1 MEKIITAIELGS
13 KKLKLVV
20 GYELNG
26 KVYSIY
32 TLTKPYGP
40 LSPDGRFF
48 DFQKLVD
55 SVSSVKEINDANAKF
70 STRISECVLCLPP
83 EGLEIF
89 QTKQRTPV
97 ISEHGKISPIDIR
110 NLYSLIKNSS
120 SKTSNILV
128 DIVPETF
135 TLDDSRT
142 IKSSPIGDI
151 AHTLILNAKVHL
163 SPEHIYKNYTSVLDR
178 AKIEVKRTVV
188 APLGAVE
195 YLATLDDTP
204 TNYLLVD
211 IGSDTTSV
219 SLVGKNLLYACRTF
233 NWGGDNI
240 TADIANKFKISM
252 DDAEKYKK
260 IYGIDE
266 RQMNFKA
273 PICSDNS
280 GEFGTVHFYKEDL
293 NEIIRNDL
301 NEFANLLN
309 EQINTLLERQ
319 NPELKKLPIVL
330 IGGGSQLRGLV
341 KFLSSKLD
349 NSMLKVV
356 VPTVIGARDA
366 TFTNC
371 LGMILVTSKYL
382 PMNDDTHARAE
393 KMIRDE

>member
-55 SVSSVKEINDANAKF
+55 SVSSIKEINDVSAKY

-83 EGLEIF
+83 DGLEIF

-120 SKTSNILV
+120 SKTNNILV

-188 APLGAVE
+188 GPLGAVE
-195 YLATLDDTP
+195 YLATLEDTP

-219 SLVGKNLLYACRTF
+219 SLVGKNLLYAVKTF

-240 TADIANKFKISM
+240 TADIAKKFNISM

-273 PICSDNS
+273 PICSDTS
-280 GEFGTVHFYKEDL
+280 GELGTVHYYKEDL

-309 EQINTLLERQ
+309 EQINSLLERQ
-319 NPELKKLPIVL
+319 NPDLKRLPIVL

-371 LGMILVTSKYL
+371 LGMILVASKYL
-382 PMNDDTHARAE
+382 PMNDDSHARAE

>member
-1 MEKIITAIELGS
+1 MEKTITAIELGS

-20 GYELNG
+20 GYALGG
-26 KVYSIY
+26 KVYSVY

-55 SVSSVKEINDANAKF
+55 TVSSIKELNDPNARF
-70 STRISECVLCLPP
+70 STRVNDCVLCLPP
-83 EGLEIF
+83 DGVEIF

-120 SKTSNILV
+120 SKTTNILV
-128 DIVPETF
+128 DIVPESY
-135 TLDDSRT
+135 TLDDVRT
-142 IKSSPIGDI
+142 IKTSPIGDI

-163 SPEHIYKNYTSVLDR
+163 SPEHIYKNYIGVLDR
-178 AKIEVKRTVV
+178 AKVEVKRTVV

-195 YLATLDDTP
+195 YLSTLEDTP

-240 TADIANKFKISM
+240 TADISKKFRISM

-273 PICSDNS
+273 PICSDTS
-280 GEFGTVHFYKEDL
+280 GENGSVHFYKEDL
-293 NEIIRNDL
+293 NEIIRNNL
-301 NEFANLLN
+301 NDFSNLLS
-309 EQINTLLERQ
+309 EQINSLLERQ
-319 NPELKKLPIVL
+319 NPELRRLPIVM
-330 IGGGSQLRGLV
+330 IGGGAQLKGLV
-341 KFLSSKLD
+341 KYLSQKLD

-356 VPTVIGARDA
+356 VPSVIGARDA

-371 LGMILVTSKYL
+371 LGMILVASKYM
-382 PMNDDTHARAE
+382 PMIDDSRNRAE
-393 KMIRDE
+393 QMIRD

>member
-1 MEKIITAIELGS
+1 MEKTITAIELGS
-13 KKLKLVV
+13 KKLKLVI

-32 TLTKPYGP
+32 TMTKPYGP
-40 LSPDGRFF
+40 LAADDNFF

-55 SVSSVKEINDANAKF
+55 SVSSIKELNDPNAKI
-70 STRISECVLCLPP
+70 SKKISECVLCLPP

-89 QTKQRTPV
+89 QTRQRTPV

-120 SKTSNILV
+120 AKTSNILV
-128 DIVPETF
+128 DIVPETY
-135 TLDDSRT
+135 TLDDERT
-142 IKSSPIGDI
+142 IKGSPVGDI
-151 AHTLILNAKVHL
+151 ARTLVLNAKVHL
-163 SPEHIYKNYTSVLDR
+163 LPEQAFKNYTGILDK

-211 IGSDTTSV
+211 IGSDNTSV
-219 SLVGKNLLYACRTF
+219 SLVGKNLLFSCKSF

-240 TADIANKFKISM
+240 TRDISKKFNISM

-280 GEFGTVHFYKEDL
+280 SELGTVHFYREDL
-293 NEIIRNDL
+293 NEIIRNNL

-309 EQINTLLERQ
+309 EKINELLERQ
-319 NPELKKLPIVL
+319 NPELRRLPIVMV
-330 IGGGSQLRGLV
+330 GGGAQLRGLV

-356 VPTVIGARDA
+356 VPNVIGARDS
-366 TFTNC
+366 TYTNC
-371 LGMILVTSKYL
+371 LGMILVASKYM
-382 PMNDDTHARAE
+382 PMIDDTRNRAE
-393 KMIRDE
+393 QMIRD